1 MAAGKAKTERE
12 KISILTMTEKAKA
25 EARLINY
32 LYKVRQL
39 FGLKIIYLLLFIKI
53 SQPYFKTGSGLHKI
67 YTILVRN
74 ETKHTFN
81 NFKCQVY
88 SS

>member
-32 LYKVRQL
+32 SYKVRQI
-39 FGLKIIYLLLFIKI
+39 FGLKIIYVLLFEKNK
-53 SQPYFKTGSGLHKI
+53 S
-67 YTILVRN
+67 TI
-74 ETKHTFN
+74 F
-81 NFKCQVY
+81 
-88 SS
+88 